1 MFDVQSTF
9 DAWLDGM
16 DVEDNVMNDGVQ
28 DVAVQMVGEREFAA
42 DIGGIEDG
50 VQDVEIEGVEEV
62 VEMDGEGEFAADIR
76 GIQDVVQDG
85 AEDSVQDVEIQG
97 VEEIVEMDGQEVHKR
112 RASNI

>member
-1 MFDVQSTF
+1 
-9 DAWLDGM
+9 
-16 DVEDNVMNDGVQ
+16 
-28 DVAVQMVGEREFAA
+28 
-42 DIGGIEDG
+42 
-50 VQDVEIEGVEEV
+50 
-62 VEMDGEGEFAADIR
+62 MDGEGEFAADIR